1 MSALKR
7 LFLLLLII
15 LTVPF
20 AWANR
25 HTEGIALDTKSDASK
40 GEKNYA
46 LMAENLANS
55 LHFFLWNMDDAGIAH
70 LLMESLRTLDVVAIQ
85 TTDSIGKSFVA
96 WRDKENR
103 SHVQELNALP
113 KEISKRGLVHVTHP
127 LIAEGKVFAHVTLY
141 LRKPTGT
148 LPLTAKERAYIK
160 AHPVI
165 RASNEIDYP
174 PFDFTVGGHPQGYSI
189 DLLNLLAKHAGF
201 MVKYIT
207 GPPWDELMQMHKNN
221 KLDLLHTIYRSPER
235 EKIGIFSDS
244 YASTK
249 TVFVVRKGDAE
260 ITHFAQLK
268 GKTVAVGKG
277 WAQEEFLRTNYP
289 EIKLLAL
296 DSLEQMLTAVSNGAA
311 DATLDSDLTVPYWMR
326 KKGINDLKIS
336 GWAKEYNRGKAE
348 GYYFYT
354 SKKSPELVSIL
365 NKAMAS
371 MPPGEL
377 QELQTKWF
385 GNTST
390 PEELVTNIVLS
401 DDERNYLKQKG
412 ALRMCVLQDW
422 LPYEHI
428 NSNNELE
435 GIAGDMVA
443 IMQQRVGAPFEL
455 VPATTESDAL
465 AAMRERR
472 CDVLPMT
479 TDVSSRVDAMVFT
492 LPSFSEPL
500 VIATNARE
508 LFVKD
513 SNDIGSRPIGIRA
526 GFPIAEKLRMQHP
539 SINIVDVLNAK
550 DGLDRVRKGELWGYV
565 DAMAAVGYILQKYS
579 MLDLKIAGKIEFDVD
594 RAIASRNDEP
604 LLASI
609 MQKAS
614 DSITE
619 EERRAILGKW
629 VSVRFEQGGN
639 YTLVWQI
646 GAGIGVLLILAILW
660 NRHLAKLNKAL
671 QSVQEAHRKTAAE
684 LMLILDNAGVGILMT
699 DGERRMVRVNQ
710 FLECVM
716 LRANPGTYLGNSVRS
731 TFVSDEEY
739 DGFLNQIRAANS
751 SKFSLE
757 RTVLRHDGTTFLA
770 SAVGSYVDPSNPN
783 LGMVWFATDITERRA
798 AENKLAQTLQELE
811 TILNNAWIGVF
822 VTSGTRQIVRM
833 NHYCESVVFKCPPS
847 GYIGQSTRALF
858 SSDADYAD
866 FTHKVR
872 SLAAANVSIEYP
884 FCHKDGTSFLAKSV
898 GSLLD
903 PADPGKG
910 AIWLVTDITEQR
922 AAEKKL
928 TQTLAELET
937 ILNNA
942 WIGVFVTNGARR
954 IVRMNHYCEAVV
966 FQCPSGGYVG
976 QSTRSLFASDDDY
989 DAFTLQVRSAGM
1001 ANVSIE
1007 YSLSR
1012 KDGTLF
1018 LSKLVGSLLDPS
1030 APEKGAIWLVTDI
1043 TKERADAEKLTRT
1056 LSELDIIFQN
1066 ASIGIALF
1074 VDRRFVR
1081 VNKTYE
1087 VMFGWSAAELIG
1099 QTARRLFASD
1109 EAYAAIDDVYQK
1121 LAVGENIL
1129 RLDLEVRCADG
1140 RDILCECVSS
1150 YVDPSDPAKGVVWL
1164 ATDVTDL
1171 RHAQTAL
1178 QNARDDALA
1187 QKTLVE
1193 QQHILVAQT
1202 LKHVATLLNNSGQG
1216 FLSFGQDLLIDEGY
1230 SRECNRIFGCDV
1242 GNLPV
1247 PLLLC
1252 STNATQGFLEK
1263 TLRLAMDSANDH
1275 LRRDAY
1281 MGLLPA
1287 EYRLGERYYTAQYRL
1302 LEDGHMMLILTDVT
1316 DERQLKERLK
1326 LERLRL
1332 EFIVHALENRDDLLE
1347 MLGEFE
1353 VFRSHTLPGLLSFEQ
1368 RPRNMLAEILR
1379 HIHTFKSLFAQA
1391 RLPTIPQVL
1400 HELENRL
1407 GQLRDSTS
1415 GADAGAAITTN
1426 AIKRHLGITDL
1437 GAALESDLA
1446 LLRQTLGDDFF
1457 HSEREVRVPVSK
1469 LVSLEEEASALY
1481 GADSRMLGL
1490 IRYLRYVPV
1499 QALIEPHAKAAEQLA
1514 LRQGKLLA
1522 PITCTGATVPVDPTI
1537 FGPFCKSLVHL
1548 FRNAVD
1554 HGIEDADTR
1563 LLADKSETASIHCTI
1578 HATDDQLTFKISD
1591 DGCGI
1596 DVARVRAK
1604 AIELGKLD
1612 ALESSALNDADVLML
1627 IFADGVTTRDHISP
1641 ISGRGVGLS
1650 AVQHELEQLG
1660 GRAQIESTMGQG
1672 SCFTFTLPYH
1682 PPVASTTQPSSY
1694 EWVKKY
1700 LAPLPEVFKV
1710 FCDTHLQLAVT
1721 INMSY
1726 DEYTIDNLFDF
1737 TALISLGSGLDV
1749 RIGLSIEQPL
1759 LLEMTQHFEP
1769 GFSESEVKELANS
1782 VGAEIANT
1790 VVGNASV
1797 YFTHLARRVAMGTP
1811 DIVFPEHRANTIGL
1825 RTFRGFTGQADAGS
1839 FMIFCLLSK
1848 ENTA

>member
-435 GIAGDMVA
+435 GIAGDMVT
-443 IMQQRVGAPFEL
+443 IMQQRVGERFEL

-619 EERRAILGKW
+619 EERRTILGKW

-798 AENKLAQTLQELE
+798 AENKLAQTLNELE
-811 TILNNAWIGVF
+811 TVLNNAWIGVF
-822 VTSGTRQIVRM
+822 VTSGERKIIRM
-833 NHYCESVVFKCPPS
+833 NRYAEEFVFHCPP
-847 GYIGQSTRALF
+847 GAYIGQSTRSLF
-858 SSDADYAD
+858 SDLSGYEE
-866 FTHKVR
+866 FTDKVR
-872 SLAAANVSIEYP
+872 AAASANVSVESVFYR
-884 FCHKDGTSFLAKSV
+884 HDGTAFLGKST

-903 PADPGKG
+903 PADPSKG
-910 AIWLVTDITEQR
+910 AIWLMTDITEAR
-922 AAEKKL
+922 AAEEKL
-928 TQTLAELET
+928 AQTL
-937 ILNNA
+937 
-942 WIGVFVTNGARR
+942 
-954 IVRMNHYCEAVV
+954 
-966 FQCPSGGYVG
+966 
-976 QSTRSLFASDDDY
+976 
-989 DAFTLQVRSAGM
+989 
-1001 ANVSIE
+1001 
-1007 YSLSR
+1007 
-1012 KDGTLF
+1012 
-1018 LSKLVGSLLDPS
+1018 
-1030 APEKGAIWLVTDI
+1030 
-1043 TKERADAEKLTRT
+1043 KEME
-1056 LSELDIIFQN
+1056 IIFQN
-1066 ASIGIALF
+1066 ASVGIAYL

-1081 VNKTYE
+1081 VNKTFEIMSGYC
-1087 VMFGWSAAELIG
+1087 AAELIG
-1099 QTARRLFASD
+1099 QSTRMIYANERVFESFVP
-1109 EAYAAIDDVYQK
+1109 AYAALAQGQGSCKVDAQLRRKDGAEVVCELTGSLVDAHNPEKGSIWLYEDVS
-1121 LAVGENIL
+1121 AL
-1129 RLDLEVRCADG
+1129 RQ
-1140 RDILCECVSS
+1140 
-1150 YVDPSDPAKGVVWL
+1150 
-1164 ATDVTDL
+1164 
-1171 RHAQTAL
+1171 AQIAI
-1178 QNARDDALA
+1178 QSARDDALA
-1187 QKTLVE
+1187 KNVVIE
-1193 QQHILVAQT
+1193 QQHQSVLRALEQ
-1202 LKHVATLLNNSGQG
+1202 VATLLNNSGQG
-1216 FLSFGQDLLIDEGY
+1216 FLSFGNDLLVDAGF
-1230 SRECNRIFGCDV
+1230 SQECHRIFKR
-1242 GNLPV
+1242 NILHAPLPE
-1247 PLLLC
+1247 LLYPDDPKQRDFI
-1252 STNATQGFLEK
+1252 SK
-1263 TLRLAMDSANDH
+1263 AMRMAIETTADA
-1275 LRRDAY
+1275 LRRDACL
-1281 MGLLPA
+1281 GLLPS
-1287 EYRLGERYYTAQYRL
+1287 EYAIRESHYGAQYRL
-1302 LEDGHMMLILTDVT
+1302 VGDNRMMLILTDISG
-1316 DERQLKERLK
+1316 EKELKEKLA
-1326 LERLRL
+1326 LERVRL
-1332 EFIVHALENRDDLLE
+1332 EFVVNALENRDDLLE
-1347 MLGEFE
+1347 TVRDFR
-1353 VFRSHTLPGLLSFEQ
+1353 VFRSRVLPDLLSFEQ
-1368 RPRNMLAEILR
+1368 RPPILLAEIFR

-1391 RLPTIPQVL
+1391 HLPTVPQAL
-1400 HELENRL
+1400 HALEDQL
-1407 GQLRDSTS
+1407 GALRDQ
-1415 GADAGAAITTN
+1415 GAHIDHN
-1426 AIKRHLGITDL
+1426 DIKRVLGSMDL
-1437 GAALESDLA
+1437 GRALEEDLS
-1446 LLRQTLGDDFF
+1446 LLREKFGAEYFA
-1457 HSEREVRVPVSK
+1457 SEREIRVPTSK
-1469 LVSLEEEASALY
+1469 LRELESQAITLY
-1481 GADSRMLGL
+1481 GSDSHMLDL
-1490 IRYLRYVPV
+1490 VRQLRYVPFHE
-1499 QALIEPHAKAAEQLA
+1499 LLEPHFKAATQLA
-1514 LRQGKLLA
+1514 SRQNKLLA
-1522 PITCTGATVPVDPTI
+1522 PITCNADSALVDPDRY
-1537 FGPFCKSLVHL
+1537 GPFCKSLVHL

-1554 HGIEDADTR
+1554 HAIEDVDTR
-1563 LLADKSETASIHCTI
+1563 FLANKPETAQIHCEI
-1578 HATDDQLTFKISD
+1578 RATSTQIRLGIQD
-1591 DGCGI
+1591 DGCGM
-1596 DVARVRAK
+1596 DPGALRAR
-1604 AIELGKLD
+1604 AIEQGLISGD
-1612 ALESSALNDADVLML
+1612 TTMDDDTALML
-1627 IFADGVTTRDHISP
+1627 IFTDGLTTRNHIDTV
-1641 ISGRGVGLS
+1641 SGRGIGLS
-1650 AVQHELEQLG
+1650 AVREALDQLG
-1660 GRAQIESTMGQG
+1660 GTVSVTSTLGQG
-1672 SCFTFTLPYH
+1672 SRFEFSLPYH
-1682 PPVASTTQPSSY
+1682 PISGTKPPDTAHVRAQAI
-1694 EWVKKY
+1694 
-1700 LAPLPEVFKV
+1700 LAPLPAIVKEF
-1710 FCDTHLQLAVT
+1710 FEHHLGLGTA
-1721 INMSY
+1721 MDASLH
-1726 DEYTIDNLFDF
+1726 EF
-1737 TALISLGSGLDV
+1737 TADMLHPFTTTISMGKGLGVVL
-1749 RIGLSIEQPL
+1749 GLSVQDAL
-1759 LLEMTQHFEP
+1759 LREMTRRFEP
-1769 GFSESEVKELANS
+1769 DFPEEEIEGLAES

-1790 VVGNASV
+1790 VFGRATV
-1797 YFTHLARRVAMGTP
+1797 YFTHLQRQVALGTP
-1811 DIVFPEHRANTIGL
+1811 NVIRPQARADHIGM
-1825 RTFRGFTGQADAGS
+1825 RAFSGFTGRCNAGEL
-1839 FMIFCLLSK
+1839 IVFCTFNQGDDPHEQKTVSDR
-1848 ENTA
+1848 

>member
-1 MSALKR
+1 MVIHKPFRKLLAPLALGFGVTVTALICLLVSQFQQEQSQTEFNNDSKSVTARTKTLLHAHFEVLLGVKGLFSATDRVGRNQFQQFLEQLQLDRNHPGFQAIQFVRYVPDAELDAFVNAVRLETSGEPHGSPQFTVRPDFRRQNHYVIQYTEPLKGNEAALGLDLASLPSHLKALELGRDTGDWVATEKVKLVQDPAGKPAFVMRVPIFRRGAPIASKEQRHSALLGFGAMVYR
-7 LFLLLLII
+7 VDDLMREIVDPDLLPHLHIRIFDTGYVSEPVLNSRTLSNLMFDSRGNYSNTIAADPDAPGI
-15 LTVPF
+15 F
-20 AWANR
+20 AH
-25 HTEGIALDTKSDASK
+25 HTIEVGQRRWELVFSASK
-40 GEKNYA
+40 GSRYGRDY
-46 LMAENLANS
+46 S
-55 LHFFLWNMDDAGIAH
+55 LIAGIASSGLIISGLVFV
-70 LLMESLRTLDVVAIQ
+70 LLIALSRERGLSRLLNTTGRIAHVGGWEFDVSSKVISVTDEISRIFRVDEAKLAQARRISFATFALRIEEKAQAQLSAVLENAVERGLPFDIELPCLAETGAKLWIRMQGKCEMNQGNTRKVYGAIQ
-85 TTDSIGKSFVA
+85 
-96 WRDKENR
+96 
-103 SHVQELNALP
+103 
-113 KEISKRGLVHVTHP
+113 
-127 LIAEGKVFAHVTLY
+127 
-141 LRKPTGT
+141 
-148 LPLTAKERAYIK
+148 
-160 AHPVI
+160 
-165 RASNEIDYP
+165 
-174 PFDFTVGGHPQGYSI
+174 
-189 DLLNLLAKHAGF
+189 
-201 MVKYIT
+201 
-207 GPPWDELMQMHKNN
+207 
-221 KLDLLHTIYRSPER
+221 
-235 EKIGIFSDS
+235 
-244 YASTK
+244 
-249 TVFVVRKGDAE
+249 E
-260 ITHFAQLK
+260 ITNF
-268 GKTVAVGKG
+268 
-277 WAQEEFLRTNYP
+277 
-289 EIKLLAL
+289 KLA
-296 DSLEQMLTAVSNGAA
+296 
-311 DATLDSDLTVPYWMR
+311 
-326 KKGINDLKIS
+326 
-336 GWAKEYNRGKAE
+336 
-348 GYYFYT
+348 
-354 SKKSPELVSIL
+354 
-365 NKAMAS
+365 
-371 MPPGEL
+371 L
-377 QELQTKWF
+377 QELAIIF
-385 GNTST
+385 
-390 PEELVTNIVLS
+390 
-401 DDERNYLKQKG
+401 RN
-412 ALRMCVLQDW
+412 V
-422 LPYEHI
+422 
-428 NSNNELE
+428 NV
-435 GIAGDMVA
+435 GIA
-443 IMQQRVGAPFEL
+443 F
-455 VPATTESDAL
+455 
-465 AAMRERR
+465 
-472 CDVLPMT
+472 
-479 TDVSSRVDAMVFT
+479 
-492 LPSFSEPL
+492 
-500 VIATNARE
+500 
-508 LFVKD
+508 
-513 SNDIGSRPIGIRA
+513 
-526 GFPIAEKLRMQHP
+526 
-539 SINIVDVLNAK
+539 
-550 DGLDRVRKGELWGYV
+550 
-565 DAMAAVGYILQKYS
+565 LQNGR
-579 MLDLKIAGKIEFDVD
+579 I
-594 RAIASRNDEP
+594 
-604 LLASI
+604 
-609 MQKAS
+609 
-614 DSITE
+614 
-619 EERRAILGKW
+619 
-629 VSVRFEQGGN
+629 
-639 YTLVWQI
+639 
-646 GAGIGVLLILAILW
+646 
-660 NRHLAKLNKAL
+660 
-671 QSVQEAHRKTAAE
+671 
-684 LMLILDNAGVGILMT
+684 
-699 DGERRMVRVNQ
+699 VRVNKA
-710 FLECVM
+710 FLDM
-716 LRANPGTYLGNSVRS
+716 
-731 TFVSDEEY
+731 F
-739 DGFLNQIRAANS
+739 GFA
-751 SKFSLE
+751 
-757 RTVLRHDGTTFLA
+757 D
-770 SAVGSYVDPSNPN
+770 SAV
-783 LGMVWFATDITERRA
+783 
-798 AENKLAQTLQELE
+798 
-811 TILNNAWIGVF
+811 
-822 VTSGTRQIVRM
+822 
-833 NHYCESVVFKCPPS
+833 
-847 GYIGQSTRALF
+847 IGQSTRIYYPSDDAYEAMAEAYAALA
-858 SSDADYAD
+858 SGQHVVTTEVVMRRADGSELLCA
-866 FTHKVR
+866 H
-872 SLAAANVSIEYP
+872 A
-884 FCHKDGTSFLAKSV
+884 
-898 GSLLD
+898 GSLVD
-903 PADPGKG
+903 PANPSNGS
-910 AIWLVTDITEQR
+910 IWTYQDITSGR

-928 TQTLAELET
+928 SQTLAELET

-942 WIGVFVTNGARR
+942 WIGVFVANGARQ
-954 IVRMNHYCEAVV
+954 IVRMNHYCESVV
-966 FQCPSGGYVG
+966 FQCPTGGYIG
-976 QSTRSLFASDDDY
+976 QSTRSLFSSDDDY
-989 DAFTLQVRSAGM
+989 DAFTHKVRSAAM

-1018 LSKLVGSLLDPS
+1018 LAKLVGSLLDPS
-1030 APEKGAIWLVTDI
+1030 DPEKGAIWLVTDI
-1043 TKERADAEKLTRT
+1043 SKEREKDERMRRTFEDQQMIFDNAAVGIMFATRRKVVRCNQRMADIFGYTPAELLGSSTRIFYESAEEYRNAGIAGYATILAGQPFVHEMKVQHKNGRLIWVRATGRQVPLSKPGEDVVWIFEDVSERKDAQLEQKAAEDKLNRA
-1056 LSELDIIFQN
+1056 LSELDIIFN
-1066 ASIGIALF
+1066 YASVGIALF

-1109 EAYAAIDDVYQK
+1109 EAYAAIDDVYKK

-1187 QKTLVE
+1187 QKTLAE

-1263 TLRLAMDSANDH
+1263 TLRLAMDSASDH

-1281 MGLLPA
+1281 MCLLPA

-1415 GADAGAAITTN
+1415 DADAGAAITTN

-1522 PITCTGATVPVDPTI
+1522 PITFTGATVPVDPTV

-1759 LLEMTQHFEP
+1759 LLEMTRHFEP